1 MSGPHS
7 LVRWLVA
14 APVVLLVLLGAASG
28 ARADAVTLVSFGL
41 EGCPH
46 CERLDEVLDDL
57 EQRYGDAL
65 TIERH
70 ELSGDP
76 AARALWEREVTL
88 RGQQPTAVPTVIL
101 GERIWVG
108 FDERIREELEA
119 AVASMV
125 AGAPAGP
132 PAPGEAPTSPPTVDD
147 VVDVPLFGAVDVAAR
162 SAVGATIV
170 IAAVDGFNPCS
181 LWVLTVLLAMVLHA
195 GAGRARVAVVGVT
208 FLTVTGL
215 IYGAFI
221 AGVFTV
227 LGFVE
232 HLGAIRVGVAA
243 IALVVGLVHV
253 KDYAVGGRGFSFSIP
268 ERAKPRIYRGGRAIR
283 DPRRPLPGVLVT
295 TVALAAGIALV
306 ELPCT
311 AGFPVVW
318 SGVLRTQGVEGPAV
332 AALLGLYLFVYVLD
346 ELLLFAVVLVTLRVT
361 RFQDRH
367 GRLLKLLAGVV
378 LVAIGGVL
386 LVAPALMED
395 PLGAVL
401 VLAVAVLVAVAIDRV
416 ARRGRPP
423 ADEVTGG
430 DLAPAGRADER
441 TPSAR

>member
-1 MSGPHS
+1 MSGPHP

-14 APVVLLVLLGAASG
+14 APLVLLVLLGAAGG
-28 ARADAVTLVSFGL
+28 ARADDLTLVSFGL

-46 CERLDEVLDDL
+46 CERLDEFLDEL
-57 EQRYGDAL
+57 EQRYGGAL

-70 ELSGDP
+70 EISGDP

-88 RGQQPTAVPTVIL
+88 RGQQPTAVPTVVL

-108 FDERIREELEA
+108 FDERVRLELEA
-119 AVASMV
+119 AVADLV
-125 AGAPAGP
+125 ADAPVGP
-132 PAPGEAPTSPPTVDD
+132 PGPGEHPTPPPAAGD
-147 VVDVPLFGAVDVAAR
+147 VVEVPGLGAIDVATR
-162 SAVGATIV
+162 SALGATIV

-195 GAGRARVAVVGVT
+195 GAGRARVAVVGAT

-227 LGFVE
+227 LGFIE
-232 HLGAIRVGVAA
+232 HLGAIRVGVAVV
-243 IALVVGLVHV
+243 ALVVGLVHV

-268 ERAKPRIYRGGRAIR
+268 DRAKPRIYRGGRAIR
-283 DPRRPLPGVLVT
+283 DPGRPLPGVLAT
-295 TVALAAGIALV
+295 TVVLAAGIALV

-318 SGVLRTQGVEGPAV
+318 SGVMRTQGVEGPAV
-332 AALLGLYLFVYVLD
+332 AALLGLYLLVYVLD

-361 RFQDRH
+361 RFQERH

-395 PLGAVL
+395 PFGAVL
-401 VLAVAVLVAVAIDRV
+401 VLAAAVLVAVVIDRV
-416 ARRGRPP
+416 ARRGRTRV
-423 ADEVTGG
+423 DDLGG
-430 DLAPAGRADER
+430 VAVDAARGDER

>member
-1 MSGPHS
+1 
-7 LVRWLVA
+7 
-14 APVVLLVLLGAASG
+14 
-28 ARADAVTLVSFGL
+28 
-41 EGCPH
+41 
-46 CERLDEVLDDL
+46 
-57 EQRYGDAL
+57 
-65 TIERH
+65 
-70 ELSGDP
+70 
-76 AARALWEREVTL
+76 
-88 RGQQPTAVPTVIL
+88 
-101 GERIWVG
+101 
-108 FDERIREELEA
+108 
-119 AVASMV
+119 
-125 AGAPAGP
+125 
-132 PAPGEAPTSPPTVDD
+132 
-147 VVDVPLFGAVDVAAR
+147 
-162 SAVGATIV
+162 
-170 IAAVDGFNPCS
+170 
-181 LWVLTVLLAMVLHA
+181 
-195 GAGRARVAVVGVT
+195 
-208 FLTVTGL
+208 
-215 IYGAFI
+215 
-221 AGVFTV
+221 V